1 MGTVKGTRGVG
12 ILSVH
17 QRQGGKLDRE
27 GAGRSHAARMG
38 VLVHGAY
45 TARG

>member
-27 GAGRSHAARMG
+27 GAGRSHVARMG